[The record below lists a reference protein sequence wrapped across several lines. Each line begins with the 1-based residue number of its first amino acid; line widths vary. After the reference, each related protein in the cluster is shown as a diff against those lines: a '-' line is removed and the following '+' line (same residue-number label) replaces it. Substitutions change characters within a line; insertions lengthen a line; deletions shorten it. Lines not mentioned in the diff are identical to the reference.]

1 MKRPLLVAALLTATI
16 TACSSGS
23 AGLYSSG
30 SSPTPSETP
39 SPTASPT
46 ASPTPEPSGPPDVGT
61 CTASASGSKDLTKK
75 PVFTVSKAP
84 APTETTTTD
93 IVCGTGEV
101 AKDGDGVT
109 VQYVGVDYA
118 NGKQFDSSWDRG
130 EPFQFDIGGN
140 VIPGFSKG
148 VTGMRVG
155 GRRLVV
161 IPPKDGYGDQGP
173 VPGGTLAFI
182 IDLVKVG

>member
-1 MKRPLLVAALLTATI
+1 MKRTLLVAVLLTATAS
-16 TACSSGS
+16 ACSAGS
-23 AGLYSSG
+23 AGLASG
-30 SSPTPSETP
+30 GPLPSDTWSPTPAP

-46 ASPTPEPSGPPDVGT
+46 PSPSGSSDAT
-61 CTASASGSKDLTKK
+61 CSPSGSGSTDLTKK

-93 IVCGTGEV
+93 IVCGTGDP
-101 AKDGDGVT
+101 AKSGDGVT

-118 NGKQFDSSWDRG
+118 TGKQFDASWDRN

-182 IDLVKVG
+182 IDLVKIG

>member
-1 MKRPLLVAALLTATI
+1 MKRTLILSAALLAGL
-16 TACSSGS
+16 TACSGN
-23 AGLYSSG
+23 
-30 SSPTPSETP
+30 SSPATLGQAPSATP
-39 SPTASPT
+39 SPTPT
-46 ASPTPEPSGPPDVGT
+46 QARLCPTPGPAT
-61 CTASASGSKDLTKK
+61 DLTQK
-75 PVFTVSKAP
+75 PTYTVPKAP

-93 IVCGTGEV
+93 IVVGTGEP
-101 AKDGDGVT
+101 AKSGQSVT
-109 VQYVGVDYA
+109 VKYVGVNYKT
-118 NGKQFDSSWDRG
+118 GEEFDSSWKISCDNT
-130 EPFQFDIGGN
+130 FAFDIGGN

-182 IDLVKVG
+182 IDLVAIG